1 MRKAILI
8 VLFVSLFFGLA
19 LANNGKGPGDGIPDG
34 QEPGAG
40 FGSPGTGKGEGPGA
54 GKVDSGGS
62 TSLQLENLEEETE
75 SSEPFLV
82 RLMNRLLMKIQNAF
96 KNIFGVGES
105 VSE

>member
-75 SSEPFLV
+75 SSEPLLV
-82 RLMNRLLMKIQNAF
+82 LLMNRLLMKIQNAF

>member
-34 QEPGAG
+34 QKPGAG

-62 TSLQLENLEEETE
+62 TSLQLENLEEEAE
-75 SSEPFLV
+75 SSEPLLV

>member
-8 VLFVSLFFGLA
+8 ILFVSLFFGLA

-40 FGSPGTGKGEGPGA
+40 FGSPGTGKGEDPGA
-54 GKVDSGGS
+54 GKVDSRGS

-75 SSEPFLV
+75 SSEPLLV